1 MLGPF
6 LPPAA
11 SPARRGAVIVYTLV
25 FLILA
30 REVADVALALMSD
43 VEPNWGS
50 AVRIIVTLGLAY
62 GLFRGFM
69 WARML
74 LIVVGMVAFA
84 FVLAAIMSHPWDGI
98 STFAILVA
106 AVYLAIVVVL
116 AFSPAVR
123 AYEAWRQELRTPTAA
138 R

>member
-1 MLGPF
+1 MLGPL

-11 SPARRGAVIVYTLV
+11 TAARRGALIVYAVIL
-25 FLILA
+25 LILA
-30 REVADVALALMSD
+30 REVADVAFALTSG

-50 AVRIIVTLGLAY
+50 AVRIIVTLGLVY
-62 GLFRGFM
+62 GLYRGFL

-84 FVLAAIMSHPWDGI
+84 FVLAALMSHPWDGI
-98 STFAILVA
+98 STFAVLVA
-106 AVYLAIVVVL
+106 LVYLAIVVVL

-123 AYEAWRQELRTPTAA
+123 AYEAWRQEQRAPTPG